1 MKFSEAIN
9 IFHSGL
15 SLYITGGWML
25 SDTHNRILLLLIPLM
40 YGNWLVDNNRC
51 IFTRLENYYEDKNKD
66 KNKDKD
72 KGEDKDKG
80 FIATKLNNMGI
91 NITPEQTHIMN
102 TLISGHTYIQCYRNI
117 VL

>member
-66 KNKDKD
+66 K
-72 KGEDKDKG
+72 DKG